1 MTDIESFF
9 VECLKEAVKNGELP
23 KSADLE
29 DAAVSLMTILT
40 GTLLAT
46 KFSDNDNG
54 NIMYHYKRQLRI
66 LWNGI
71 GAKNS

>member
-1 MTDIESFF
+1 
-9 VECLKEAVKNGELP
+9 
-23 KSADLE
+23 
-29 DAAVSLMTILT
+29 LT